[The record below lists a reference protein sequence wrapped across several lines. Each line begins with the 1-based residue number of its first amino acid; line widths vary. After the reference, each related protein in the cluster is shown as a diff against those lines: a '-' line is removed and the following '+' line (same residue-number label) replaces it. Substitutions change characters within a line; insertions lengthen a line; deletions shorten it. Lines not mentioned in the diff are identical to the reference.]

1 MVEQKNTT
9 EEVNTEQKRD
19 YDGDKGVVELE
30 FERNTPIEAK
40 PIPSLSYGHRVL
52 IAKLHQDH
60 EPYMDHIIQ
69 CCGWARSVRAGGK
82 SESGVGIFFI
92 ELYDGSTPKVLQC
105 VVDSTMPNFEEVSAC
120 KPGSSFKIM
129 GKLIK
134 SPMPGQE
141 FEL

>member
-60 EPYMDHIIQ
+60 EPYMDHII
-69 CCGWARSVRAGGK
+69 
-82 SESGVGIFFI
+82 
-92 ELYDGSTPKVLQC
+92 
-105 VVDSTMPNFEEVSAC
+105 
-120 KPGSSFKIM
+120 
-129 GKLIK
+129 
-134 SPMPGQE
+134 
-141 FEL
+141 